1 MKTSMKAVWIGLA
14 VGLLAVVSSQGAIYT
29 YTSSPGEVIPDYNI
43 ITGTPGEWAD
53 QITVG
58 DQPGLVLSDVTLT
71 LNVSGGWNGDLYAY
85 LSYTPVTGSSSLLTL
100 MNRPGHL
107 ASTYGY
113 GDAGF
118 NGTILRDTVTL
129 GNIESYGGNGGA
141 ALGAVAYKPNDGTDS
156 FASQF
161 GGKDANG
168 TWTLY
173 FADLEGASES
183 TVLSWSLNL
192 DVIPE
197 PTHIALGIFGG
208 VLALGGL
215 VRSGRLRGWLSRP
228 TAS

>member
-1 MKTSMKAVWIGLA
+1 MNTQRNAVW
-14 VGLLAVVSSQGAIYT
+14 VGLSAGLLLGAASQGAIY
-29 YTSSPGEVIPDYNI
+29 SSGALNEVIPDYNS
-43 ITGTPGEWAD
+43 TTSTPGEWAD
-53 QITVG
+53 SITVG
-58 DQPGLVLSDVTLT
+58 DLTGLEIADVTLT

-85 LSYTPVTGSSSLLTL
+85 LSYTPVTGSGSLITL
-100 MNRPGHL
+100 MNRPGYP
-107 ASTYGY
+107 ANTYGY

-118 NGTILRDTVTL
+118 NGTILSDAGT
-129 GNIESYGGNGGA
+129 GNVQNYGGNGGA
-141 ALGAVAYKPNDGTDS
+141 ALGAVAYKPNDGSTT
-156 FASQF
+156 FASAF

-173 FADLEGASES
+173 FSDLEAGSDS

-215 VRSGRLRGWLSRP
+215 VRSGRLRGWLNRP